1 MRAAG
6 LIVFVFATAITL
18 HAADEESAIR
28 KAEMAWSTAV
38 TTRDFQALDKIY
50 GDKLI
55 YAHATGAIESKEQYF
70 ARVRSGAQK
79 YDSITQESIRIVPY
93 GDSAITHSIL
103 RMMGTTN
110 GKPFNDHVMALHVW
124 EKQGGSWR
132 LVAHQ
137 TTKLPTP

>member
-1 MRAAG
+1 MKVTGFIFLLLAA
-6 LIVFVFATAITL
+6 AIPL
-18 HAADEESAIR
+18 AAADEESAIR
-28 KAEMAWSTAV
+28 KAETAWSTAV
-38 TTRDFQALDKIY
+38 TARDFQALDKIY

-55 YAHATGAIESKEQYF
+55 YAHATGAIESKEQYL

-93 GDSAITHSIL
+93 GDSAVTHSIL

-124 EKQGGSWR
+124 ERHGGSWR

-137 TTKLPTP
+137 TTKLPE